1 MIQLAIWF
9 ATCCCTDSAE
19 PPSPKATKPAVVP
32 ASGAGK
38 LGVAGAAVVGAV
50 VAGLVVAGGSGA
62 TGRVWHAEAIVALMT
77 ATKRQATNLVRF
89 GL

>member
-1 MIQLAIWF
+1 M
-9 ATCCCTDSAE
+9 
-19 PPSPKATKPAVVP
+19 P

-50 VAGLVVAGGSGA
+50 VAGLVVGVVEGGA